1 MVFLSQIGS
10 SICERSRSTLFEM
23 DDFVPLLPR
32 ADPSMNRKRTSRLLA
47 TLQQG
52 NVDYDTIADPRTVQ
66 VGIVKMLIE
75 MRTFLQAES
84 SPLSSF

>member
-1 MVFLSQIGS
+1 
-10 SICERSRSTLFEM
+10 M

-32 ADPSMNRKRTSRLLA
+32 ADPSMNRKRTSCLLA

-52 NVDYDTIADPRTVQ
+52 NVDFDTIADPRTVQ

-75 MRTFLQAES
+75 MRTFLQAEL